1 MIYEECS
8 SLDMTE
14 QEFEN
19 VYNECTNEKFN
30 SIYIEK
36 RKDEMAEKFWSL
48 IKTREF
54 KLKI

>member
-19 VYNECTNEKFN
+19 FYNECTNEKFN
-30 SIYIEK
+30 FIYIDK
-36 RKDEMAEKFWSL
+36 RKMKWQKNF
-48 IKTREF
+48 RV
-54 KLKI
+54 